1 VKYITRSIYDIGSL
15 FLELLPASLLIL
27 FIPWP
32 WRRPNGAADIPPV
45 VAPMLLYTCVCT
57 AVLVWWPGFN
67 TRYAMPIAPSL
78 AVLAGIAWERLAP
91 TRYAIM
97 RRVATV
103 ILCLLAVYQF
113 VISAVMVPLLY
124 DRFGGN
130 RIAGK
135 AIEQAI
141 LADPAPA
148 YCLRLDTNIFFY
160 VHVPLHC
167 LDLQAMAALDPPA
180 WLLMPH
186 EAVAEF
192 GKLRLDLDVRIVKD
206 GLTEHRLAA
215 ARIEKR

>member
-1 VKYITRSIYDIGSL
+1 M
-15 FLELLPASLLIL
+15 
-27 FIPWP
+27 
-32 WRRPNGAADIPPV
+32 PV
-45 VAPMLLYTCVCT
+45 
-57 AVLVWWPGFN
+57 
-67 TRYAMPIAPSL
+67 APSL

-97 RRVATV
+97 RPVATV

-113 VISAVMVPLLY
+113 IVSTVMVPLLY

-186 EAVAEF
+186 AAVVEF
-192 GKLRLDLDVRIVKD
+192 GKLRPDLDVQIVKD
-206 GLTEHRLAA
+206 GLTEHQLAA